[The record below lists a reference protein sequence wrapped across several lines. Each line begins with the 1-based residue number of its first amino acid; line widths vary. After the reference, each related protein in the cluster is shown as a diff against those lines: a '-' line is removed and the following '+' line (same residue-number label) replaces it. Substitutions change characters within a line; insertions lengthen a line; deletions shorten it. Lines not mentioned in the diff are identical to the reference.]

1 MCEWCLAGFFSI
13 FSLAASLKTVIQH
26 DIDSRIEYV
35 LQVVL
40 DLDETLV
47 CAYETSSLP
56 ALLCNQAMEAGLKW
70 FELECVSS
78 DKVLICKS
86 F

>member
-1 MCEWCLAGFFSI
+1 M
-13 FSLAASLKTVIQH
+13 
-26 DIDSRIEYV
+26 
-35 LQVVL
+35 VL

-56 ALLCNQAMEAGLKW
+56 AIIRTQAAEAGLKL

-78 DKVLICKS
+78 DNVCLSLISLFLVSICT
-86 F
+86 FNFQVVRC

>member
-1 MCEWCLAGFFSI
+1 M
-13 FSLAASLKTVIQH
+13 
-26 DIDSRIEYV
+26 
-35 LQVVL
+35 VL

-56 ALLCNQAMEAGLKW
+56 AIIRAQAAEAGLKL

-78 DKVLICKS
+78 DNVCRS
-86 F
+86 FLSFWFLSALLTFKLLGADHVVNFMFLD